1 MTRKIPK
8 PNQERYRY
16 RSGCGFFNYRLHH
29 LVCYLKYN
37 CLKLHLC
44 VLFLTVFKRKWQ
56 KLHKKLASYQILSIV
71 PLCGDAGWSSM
82 VARRAHNPK
91 VVGSNPAPATNPF
104 PNFIFYKFPLNTLLI
119 PTLFTITN
127 ILPVTEL

>member
-71 PLCGDAGWSSM
+71 PLCGDAGWSSL
-82 VARRAHNPK
+82 VARRAHRSLVQIRPPQPIHNIRSK
-91 VVGSNPAPATNPF
+91 LK
-104 PNFIFYKFPLNTLLI
+104 FIDSVAGWSSLVSFRTRGGAAW
-119 PTLFTITN
+119 
-127 ILPVTEL
+127 